1 MIAVIFE
8 LQAADGQRDTYLAL
22 AAELKP
28 LLAQIDGFISIER
41 FQSWPILRACC
52 RSPSGATR
60 RRCSSGAIS
69 SSTGRRRRAAVARCW
84 RSIGCGWRKWCGT
97 TGWRDANRRRRI
109 AVVITALEESPP
121 AAGFLRRYFASLPT
135 FIAPA

>member
-41 FQSWPILRACC
+41 FQSLADPARLLSLSFWRDE
-52 RSPSGATR
+52 
-60 RRCSSGAIS
+60 
-69 SSTGRRRRAAVARCW
+69 AAVQQWRNLEQHRAGTGARPW
-84 RSIGCGWRKWCGT
+84 RGAG
-97 TGWRDANRRRRI
+97 
-109 AVVITALEESPP
+109 AVP
-121 AAGFLRRYFASLPT
+121 AAGGGGGAGLRAGETRPGA
-135 FIAPA
+135 AG

>member
-41 FQSWPILRACC
+41 FAIRPPPWPC
-52 RSPSGATR
+52 G
-60 RRCSSGAIS
+60 SS
-69 SSTGRRRRAAVARCW
+69 
-84 RSIGCGWRKWCGT
+84 
-97 TGWRDANRRRRI
+97 
-109 AVVITALEESPP
+109 P
-121 AAGFLRRYFASLPT
+121 AAIPASTP
-135 FIAPA
+135 PS